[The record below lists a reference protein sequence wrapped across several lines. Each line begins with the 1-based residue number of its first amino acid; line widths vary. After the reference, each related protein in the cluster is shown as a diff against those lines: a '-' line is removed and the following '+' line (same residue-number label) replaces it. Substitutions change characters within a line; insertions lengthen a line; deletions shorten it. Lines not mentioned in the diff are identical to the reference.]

1 MDLNDT
7 ITMPPSE
14 TNERISNDTSAPSNQ
29 INDIEQEDVD
39 DSNEPNSI
47 SLLID
52 SNKGDTPEI
61 LQVSGTPTDQKY
73 GHAQEDNSQMNGEN
87 RNLEVLDGQNN
98 SIVMCNESQ
107 GKT

>member
-52 SNKGDTPEI
+52 SNKGDSDINCCPFPDI
-61 LQVSGTPTDQKY
+61 L
-73 GHAQEDNSQMNGEN
+73 
-87 RNLEVLDGQNN
+87 VLFNCFL
-98 SIVMCNESQ
+98 ICNI
-107 GKT
+107 